1 MKWKLKGFTLTE
13 ILIVVVIIG
22 VLTSMSLWLGG
33 GTLQRSHNRQC
44 ELNLKLLR
52 AAVIQYTY
60 DYDALPGT
68 LGEVWPEYRE
78 RAIAQLMEEGVDFGR
93 QEGFIQR
100 LVSRFLGGSAEAQEV
115 PPLRAYGVDIT
126 VLTCPSDKT
135 PPPGGF
141 SYGIN
146 AAVAGEHISALNDLG
161 EEDLLIAEC
170 DHDTFT
176 SETEIEPRH
185 RDKVF
190 GPKHGNA
197 ITKGGKVKGKKGK

>member
-22 VLTSMSLWLGG
+22 VLTSMSLWIGG
-33 GTLQRSHNRQC
+33 GTLQRSRSRQC
-44 ELNLKLLR
+44 ELNLKVLR

-100 LVSRFLGGSAEAQEV
+100 LVSRFLGGSAEAQ
-115 PPLRAYGVDIT
+115 PLRDYGVDMNI
-126 VLTCPSDKT
+126 LTCPSDKT
-135 PPPGGF
+135 PPPGGT
-141 SYGIN
+141 SYAIN
-146 AAVAGEHISALNDLG
+146 VAAIGQPLSALA
-161 EEDLLIAEC
+161 EDMLIIAEC
-170 DHDTFT
+170 DHTPFT
-176 SETEIEPRH
+176 SNAEIAPRH
-185 RDKVF
+185 RNSAF
-190 GPKHGNA
+190 GTRHGNS
-197 ITKGGKVKGKKGK
+197 ITRGGRVKKEKKSKKTD